1 MRLIDGDALGDELY
15 ALYVHASPMYK
26 SLITKIKKMVDK
38 APTAKFKLNTVVH
51 ATWIKSDYPFEK
63 YKCSACGCA
72 CWYYDYEAEVARSRF
87 CPNCGARMDGE
98 EDAEI

>member
-15 ALYVHASPMYK
+15 AMYVHASPMYK

-38 APTAKFKLNTVVH
+38 APTAKFKLNPVVH
-51 ATWIKSDYPFEK
+51 AKWEEASTFVHGFWNCTACKF
-63 YKCSACGCA
+63 CSSATA
-72 CWYYDYEAEVARSRF
+72 APQLYRY

-98 EDAEI
+98 ENDA